1 MSIGQTLSDQLRQ
14 INMDIAY
21 AQYKDRIWVARMI
34 IWLDGCYGIGKSVV
48 ADGVKNAFEENI
60 ELLDADIYFD
70 DMIKLM
76 VREAK
81 INKHFPDLNGARP
94 QNDKE
99 FMAYFKKVITEK
111 EDKSKKLLVDMA
123 LSDEICKRELLEAL
137 VNEGKDIIHI
147 VLTAEKNEIK
157 QRIKDDQNRGMKEV
171 ALNDLDK
178 NLLFYANNYQDAM
191 HIDTSRKNIE
201 DVVREVIMAIKNVE
215 GRE

>member
-1 MSIGQTLSDQLRQ
+1 
-14 INMDIAY
+14 
-21 AQYKDRIWVARMI
+21 MI